1 MAVSDNRATR
11 STGPGGGA
19 HGQQRHH
26 RLPNFARNL
35 SWSFFDTPQKRCNS
49 NDANSMFEQAAGEL
63 RAKLMG
69 GGGARPGIETTHRA
83 TRQHTRSHRCEGR
96 RRAVRGLAAVPVG
109 GGGAWP
115 VFEATRRAKLAA
127 RTARGRAAAH
137 GHTKQPGPTAGPSG
151 ARNTSGATNKALR
164 AGRRPRAHKAARPTS
179 GVTSNPRTP
188 RRHNKTARPQWGRAA
203 VAVALGFEPRVAV
216 TPHSISSAAPSAA
229 RTRYLT
235 RILYYTDPRSAQI
248 DRAGWDQG
256 HTTSQDHTAARNMG
270 ATSALRTVEN
280 KIK

>member
-1 MAVSDNRATR
+1 MRGGILRGPASVVFREARLQRAR
-11 STGPGGGA
+11 APACGA

-35 SWSFFDTPQKRCNS
+35 SRSFFDTPQKRCNS

-69 GGGARPGIETTHRA
+69 GGGAWLGFETTHKHTSATQPRWCGGCRRDLPRCRWAAAGPGRA
-83 TRQHTRSHRCEGR
+83 SR
-96 RRAVRGLAAVPVG
+96 RRAERSSQRG
-109 GGGAWP
+109 
-115 VFEATRRAKLAA
+115 RRAGGPPP
-127 RTARGRAAAH
+127 TGTHSGRSLRRPEH
-137 GHTKQPGPTAGPSG
+137 PWGHT
-151 ARNTSGATNKALR
+151 ATQR
-164 AGRRPRAHKAARPTS
+164 HK
-179 GVTSNPRTP
+179 TP

-235 RILYYTDPRSAQI
+235 RILYYTLPLRTQI
-248 DRAGWDQG
+248 DRAGWEQG
-256 HTTSQDHTAARNMG
+256 HIAVWEQGPARSHNS
-270 ATSALRTVEN
+270 TRNRRHLT
-280 KIK
+280 I

>member
-1 MAVSDNRATR
+1 MHAKLGV
-11 STGPGGGA
+11 GA
-19 HGQQRHH
+19 EMMCVRVGCQRWGSS
-26 RLPNFARNL
+26 RR
-35 SWSFFDTPQKRCNS
+35 
-49 NDANSMFEQAAGEL
+49 QAAVP
-63 RAKLMG
+63 AG
-69 GGGARPGIETTHRA
+69 GVGACPDNEPTRQA

-115 VFEATRRAKLAA
+115 GFEATRRAKLAA

-235 RILYYTDPRSAQI
+235 RILYYTLPLRAQI
-248 DRAGWDQG
+248 DLAGWEQG
-256 HTTSQDHTAARNMG
+256 HIAAWEQGPTRSHDSIRNRRHL
-270 ATSALRTVEN
+270 T
-280 KIK
+280 I

>member
-1 MAVSDNRATR
+1 MMCVRV
-11 STGPGGGA
+11 GC
-19 HGQQRHH
+19 QRWGSS
-26 RLPNFARNL
+26 RR
-35 SWSFFDTPQKRCNS
+35 
-49 NDANSMFEQAAGEL
+49 QAAVP
-63 RAKLMG
+63 AG
-69 GGGARPGIETTHRA
+69 GVGACPDNEPTRQA

-115 VFEATRRAKLAA
+115 GFEATRRAKLAA

-151 ARNTSGATNKALR
+151 TRNTSGATNKALR

-235 RILYYTDPRSAQI
+235 RILYYTLPLRTQI
-248 DRAGWDQG
+248 DRAGWEQG
-256 HTTSQDHTAARNMG
+256 HTAAWEQGPARSHGSTRNRRHL
-270 ATSALRTVEN
+270 T
-280 KIK
+280 I

>member
-1 MAVSDNRATR
+1 MHAKLGV
-11 STGPGGGA
+11 GA
-19 HGQQRHH
+19 EMMCVRVGCQRWGSS
-26 RLPNFARNL
+26 RR
-35 SWSFFDTPQKRCNS
+35 
-49 NDANSMFEQAAGEL
+49 QAAVP
-63 RAKLMG
+63 AG
-69 GGGARPGIETTHRA
+69 GVGACPDNEPTRQA

-115 VFEATRRAKLAA
+115 GVEATRRAKLAA

-137 GHTKQPGPTAGPSG
+137 GHTQQPGPTAKPSG
-151 ARNTSGATNKALR
+151 ARNTRGATQPH
-164 AGRRPRAHKAARPTS
+164 G
-179 GVTSNPRTP
+179 TP
-188 RRHNKTARPQWGRAA
+188 ARHNKTARPQWGRAA

-235 RILYYTDPRSAQI
+235 RILYYMDPRSAQI

-256 HTTSQDHTAARNMG
+256 HTTSQDHTAARNTG